1 MKKYESYMES
11 PFKVEGVEERQYI
24 TKEDEDLWEGKDGQL
39 YITKK
44 LNKNK
49 RVLSDT
55 MAYSKLFIDSMDMLM
70 RLSSTALKVF
80 IYSMCTIRPLQN
92 KVVLHIPDVKIR
104 TGFSSDSSVKSAI
117 CELIEANILAQKL
130 GSSIEFWINPNIFF
144 NGNRLRNL

>member
-11 PFKVEGVEERQYI
+11 PFKVEGIEERQYI

-44 LNKNK
+44 LNKSK

-55 MAYSKLFIDSMDMLM
+55 MAYSKLFIDSLDVLM
-70 RLSSTALKVF
+70 RLSSTALKVL
-80 IYSMCTIRPLQN
+80 IYSICTIRPLQN
-92 KVVLHIPDVKIR
+92 KIVLHIPDVKIG

-117 CELIEANILAQKL
+117 CELIEANIIAQKL

-144 NGNRLRNL
+144 NGNRMRNL

>member
-11 PFKVEGVEERQYI
+11 PFSVEGIVERQYI
-24 TKEDEDLWEGKDGQL
+24 TKEDEDIWEGQDGQM
-39 YITKK
+39 YVAKK
-44 LNKNK
+44 ISKNK
-49 RVLSDT
+49 RVLNDT
-55 MAYSKLFIDSMDMLM
+55 MAYSKLFIDSMDTLM

-92 KVVLHIPDVKIR
+92 KVVLHVPDVKIG
-104 TGFSSDSSVKSAI
+104 TGFSSDSSVRAAI

-144 NGNRLRNL
+144 NGNRLRIK

>member
-11 PFKVEGVEERQYI
+11 PFKVEGIEERQYI

-55 MAYSKLFIDSMDMLM
+55 MAYSKLFIDSLDVLM
-70 RLSSTALKVF
+70 RLSSTALKVL
-80 IYSMCTIRPLQN
+80 IYSICTIRPLQT
-92 KVVLHIPDVKIR
+92 KVVLHIPDVKIG

-117 CELIEANILAQKL
+117 CELIEANIIAQKL

-144 NGNRLRNL
+144 NGNRMRNL